1 LGYSVEEMDAVPG
14 GSNLGLGCGNP
25 QAIAA
30 LNPVE
35 TVLDL
40 GSGAGFDACLA
51 ARAVGAKGLLPSNL
65 LNDASADLRH
75 WPMRVKPVTSPGK
88 AFSNK
93 IQTEGAALK
102 ESAHAP

>member
-1 LGYSVEEMDAVPG
+1 MDAVPG

-65 LNDASADLRH
+65 LNDASVDWRH
-75 WPMRVKPVTSPGK
+75 NSMRLKPETS
-88 AFSNK
+88 
-93 IQTEGAALK
+93 LK
-102 ESAHAP
+102 NNIFR

>member
-1 LGYSVEEMDAVPG
+1 LGYSVDETGAVPK

-30 LNPVE
+30 LKPGE

-40 GSGAGFDACLA
+40 GRGAGFDAFLA
-51 ARAVGAKGLLPSNL
+51 AREVGATGLLPSNL
-65 LNDASADLRH
+65 LNDASVDWRH
-75 WPMRVKPVTSPGK
+75 NPMRVKPKTSSRTT
-88 AFSNK
+88 FSDR

-102 ESAHAP
+102 ESAHTH